1 MRNGLTETSSRE
13 ADASEQTATTH
24 LLRERMRQFYETS
37 EAYKAL
43 LAAHD
48 ESYLRHYVGLVT
60 RSLPGGSDAKRRKN
74 VVSGGSRAAVS
85 PSGASCRIL
94 DLGCGNGI
102 SSRLL
107 NQAGHDVVGTD
118 ISPLFLEEAWKWE
131 NARLKYHVC
140 DVLELPFESDS
151 FDVICSNELIEH
163 LPDVERCLSEMIRVA
178 RTGGRIV
185 LSGPNL
191 CSPLTP
197 FLDWL
202 GLICGKSGRPVWG
215 ETKRQ
220 ALEQFAKNWRLS
232 FKKRFSK
239 RVPQFIYRNPDL
251 QRDTIGG
258 DSDSAYYAS
267 PVDLVHFFRL
277 QGCAIVKKCVGFG
290 IKGSLIAATVPYLSP
305 YISMVVE
312 K

>member
-1 MRNGLTETSSRE
+1 MMCYHKSEFTSVLPAGKPLRQQMRE
-13 ADASEQTATTH
+13 
-24 LLRERMRQFYETS
+24 FYQTS
-37 EAYKAL
+37 EAYKGL

-48 ESYLRHYVGLVT
+48 EAYLRHYVELVT
-60 RSLPGGSDAKRRKN
+60 RYAPPNSK
-74 VVSGGSRAAVS
+74 
-85 PSGASCRIL
+85 IL

-102 SSRLL
+102 SARLI

-118 ISPLFLEEAWKWE
+118 ISPLFLQEARAWE
-131 NARLKYHVC
+131 NRQLRYQVC
-140 DVLELPFESDS
+140 DVLELPFETQS

-163 LPDVERCLSEMIRVA
+163 LPDVETALGEMTRVV
-178 RTGGRIV
+178 RRGGKIV

-191 CSPLTP
+191 CSPITP

-202 GLICGKSGRPVWG
+202 GLIIGKPGRPVWG

-220 ALEQFAKNWRLS
+220 AWEQFVKNCRLWAT
-232 FKKRFSK
+232 KRFA
-239 RVPQFIYRNPDL
+239 RRAPQFLYRAPNL
-251 QRDTIGG
+251 QTDAIGG

-267 PVDLVHFFRL
+267 PIDLARFFRMHEL
-277 QGCAIVKKCVGFG
+277 QIVKKCVGFG
-290 IKGSLIAATVPYLSP
+290 FKGSIVATAFPYLSP